1 MGSFSLTRIMLL
13 HIPITFVVL
22 SSIYSLGDAIF
33 FGPSAVGLGI
43 GLIAAKKGFLLGTY
57 LANRRSRRSY
67 NTRRYSYQPRHHYNS
82 NYNGWYSK
90 PRRHYYYSSN
100 SYNRHGGY
108 RGKRDTVTVEFNS
121 ELHELHRIKREIEA
135 NGLDMN
141 KFYKDMT
148 ENDQDSCGKKLI
160 CELRSKQ
167 ASGVITDEEAIIAE
181 SFGQKSVD
189 VSDITV
195 EFDLASQI
203 GKFMGKGRCEEL
215 YHRCDISTNDMVNMI
230 AKEYENLELLRSD
243 LDENEFTIDNEIE
256 LEAKDLKKELESI
269 NKDDRKDSWVWA

>member
-1 MGSFSLTRIMLL
+1 MGRFSFTLIMLIHL
-13 HIPITFVVL
+13 PITFVVL
-22 SSIYSLGDAIF
+22 SSLYSLGDAIF
-33 FGPSAVGLGI
+33 TGPTAVGLGI
-43 GLIAAKKGFLLGTY
+43 GLLAAKKGFLLGTY
-57 LANRRSRRSY
+57 LANRRS
-67 NTRRYSYQPRHHYNS
+67 SYQPRYHYNS

-100 SYNRHGGY
+100 SYNRYNGY
-108 RGKRDTVTVEFNS
+108 RGKRDTVGVN

-141 KFYKDMT
+141 KWYKDMT

-167 ASGVITDEEAIIAE
+167 TADVITDEEAIIAQ
-181 SFGQKSVD
+181 SFGQGKSVD

-203 GKFMGKGRCEEL
+203 GKFMGRGRCEEL
-215 YHRCDISTNDMVNMI
+215 YHG
-230 AKEYENLELLRSD
+230 
-243 LDENEFTIDNEIE
+243 
-256 LEAKDLKKELESI
+256 
-269 NKDDRKDSWVWA
+269 